1 MWAGLLKHQPAAC
14 WAIRGERQPSLS
26 RLSVPDR
33 RSACCKTVWAFVSVW
48 LQFPASQFMQSSSL
62 LELWQPGA
70 LWLPPFMSLGM
81 PSSHGSTVVIVQ
93 GETSLGRGEF
103 REEGEQ
109 KIEGGRENKGLK
121 QLIVHK
127 GSHSIVSGQPP
138 NALADVVP
146 TNRSNMPIHSL
157 PLPSVSHWVGCG
169 IIAVLGSSALHSFA
183 VATRVQNKHHVGFYL
198 VPEWNRRGAVVLG
211 LEMRS

>member
-1 MWAGLLKHQPAAC
+1 MWTGLLKHQPAAC
-14 WAIRGERQPSLS
+14 WAIRGGRQMSLS
-26 RLSVPDR
+26 RVSVPDR
-33 RSACCKTVWAFVSVW
+33 RSAWCKTVWAFVSVW
-48 LQFPASQFMQSSSL
+48 FQFPTSQFMQSSSL

-70 LWLPPFMSLGM
+70 WWLPPFMSFGM
-81 PSSHGSTVVIVQ
+81 PSSHGSTVVIAQ
-93 GETSLGRGEF
+93 GETSLSRGEL

-121 QLIVHK
+121 RLIVHK

-146 TNRSNMPIHSL
+146 TNRSNIPIHSL

-169 IIAVLGSSALHSFA
+169 IIAVLGSLALHSFA
-183 VATRVQNKHHVGFYL
+183 IATEFKINTILVFYL